1 MENLICPNKY
11 RQSLEHIKILQH
23 ALKRNE
29 IKGDSFKVL
38 STIVLTPLIENS
50 VSIASGEGG
59 SLSKGQFELRHKVAK
74 DLGLLSVSD
83 IERTIS
89 LSQLI

>member
-1 MENLICPNKY
+1 MEKLICPNKY

-38 STIVLTPLIENS
+38 STIVITPLIENS

-59 SLSKGQFELRHKVAK
+59 SLSKSQFELRHKVAK

-83 IERTIS
+83 IERTIP
-89 LSQLI
+89 LSQLM